1 MLKKEKAYCVQ
12 IQQQFAVQ
20 INSGI
25 STIPINPIYKTYAT
39 VGMHKLHAFYPDKAT
54 RATNKPK

>member
-1 MLKKEKAYCVQ
+1 MLKKEKTYCVQ

-39 VGMHKLHAFYPDKAT
+39 VGMHKLHAFLS
-54 RATNKPK
+54 R